1 MADESKP
8 SKRKRVPLDPSR
20 PKTKKSKNKAL
31 ESNAQSVENEN
42 GDADVQ
48 APVLSAAEQL
58 RFFLDQYQSALG
70 VTLSSLD
77 LESIKDTCILKLPE
91 DVDQDAN
98 DLGKHIKDAFGSSW
112 RHELSEGKLVE
123 GTVAPG
129 SPAVLVIS
137 SSAIR
142 SLELLRGLRSLTEEC
157 PPVKLFSKHI
167 KVEDQVSLLKNRV
180 NIGSG
185 TPSRIKKLCE
195 MDALGLSRLKV
206 LILDMHSDAKGYS
219 LFTLPQVRDEFW
231 DLYKT
236 YLHQRLVQGDMRICL
251 CGPIPV
257 VSISSKTKSR

>member
-8 SKRKRVPLDPSR
+8 SKRKRLPLAPSR
-20 PKTKKSKNKAL
+20 LKTKKPKNKAPN
-31 ESNAQSVENEN
+31 STDQAVEYEN
-42 GDADVQ
+42 GEADVQ

-70 VTLSSLD
+70 VTLSSLE
-77 LESIKDTCILKLPE
+77 LESIKDTAILKLPE
-91 DVDQDAN
+91 DANQGAN
-98 DLGKHIKDAFGSSW
+98 DLGKHIKNSFGSSW
-112 RHELSEGKLVE
+112 KQELAEGKLVE
-123 GTVAPG
+123 GTIDPG

-167 KVEDQVSLLKNRV
+167 KIEDQVSLLKNRV

-195 MDALGLSRLKV
+195 MEALGLLRLNV

-236 YLHQRLVQGDMRICL
+236 YLHQRLVQGDTRICL

-257 VSISSKTKSR
+257 VSPSSKRKF